1 MAAETYNDLI
11 FKLGDLARER
21 LPNKPNCPRSM
32 DRVYRAEEALVAR
45 QDELAAL
52 EEQMNAED
60 TGYAEFLAQQDEEK
74 AKLSATVKRWKKA
87 VEGIEGRVKDLRKK
101 ISSRKA
107 ELRYQEIG
115 IKKEERK
122 LSDLELE
129 GRDLDTIET
138 IKINLKKT
146 RLLFMRGH
154 RDVEEM
160 EREFSLILTPR
171 PGQVGADGIIAHGR
185 LIELEDEATARK
197 EEFER
202 VMGELDQ
209 AIAEKEEEL
218 RAAEDYLDQ
227 ALFLLGED
235 CYAQRIADPALSVMY
250 PKIDKLAG

>member
-1 MAAETYNDLI
+1 MAAESYNDLI

-32 DRVYRAEEALVAR
+32 DRVYRAEEAMVAR

-60 TGYAEFLAQQDEEK
+60 ATYQEFLAQQEEEK
-74 AKLSATVKRWKKA
+74 ARLNATVKKWKKA
-87 VEGIEGRVKDLRKK
+87 VEGIEGKVKDLRKK
-101 ISSRKA
+101 ISTRKA
-107 ELRYQEIG
+107 ELRYQEMG

-129 GRDLDTIET
+129 ARDYDQIEVV
-138 IKINLKKT
+138 KANLKKT
-146 RLLFMRGH
+146 RLLFMRGQ

-160 EREFSLILTPR
+160 ERDFTMVLTPR

-185 LIELEDEATARK
+185 LIELEDEATAKK

-202 VMGELDQ
+202 VMAELDQ

-235 CYAQRIADPALSVMY
+235 CYAQRIADPALAVMY